1 MPGTPMWYQRPAFLL
16 CIFPV
21 GVMAELL
28 TLESGSMCPAV
39 FLYAAHKMYFVSE
52 AGVLTILCAWAL
64 AAILYMRAKR
74 NAKHL

>member
-1 MPGTPMWYQRPAFLL
+1 MPGTPLWYQRPAFLL
-16 CIFPV
+16 CIFPA
-21 GVMAELL
+21 GVMAGLL
-28 TLESGSMCPAV
+28 TPESGSMWPAL

-64 AAILYMRAKR
+64 AEILHMHAMR

>member
-1 MPGTPMWYQRPAFLL
+1 
-16 CIFPV
+16 
-21 GVMAELL
+21 MAELL

-64 AAILYMRAKR
+64 AEILHMHAMR